1 MPMSQPDFRSS
12 PHYKTKDLI
21 KIQVGQ
27 WIYPQATARW
37 LNYIGAHPFMT
48 AGTLRQPKLITKIL
62 RPYLHEGLSCGQRVD
77 VLIAHYDL
85 VKQLGLTELT
95 AQCLIGKV
103 TLYQGP
109 TKSGEQFGIE
119 LSAGWQGQREG
130 EYCLNLMYKN
140 ETLFE
145 LNFTLQKHQGRLCL
159 LIGRLQGTSRD
170 DAQQWVRQAT
180 TDLHALRP
188 VNVMLHAARNVAFL
202 LGCDSVRMVS
212 NKNRVALNL
221 WRRWRITAN
230 YDKTWIEAGAQ
241 LASDGFYEIDPLAE
255 KEIDLNEIASKKR
268 AEAKRKQAL
277 LNDMYAGLKT
287 FFEEHRDDKTVA
299 A

>member
-1 MPMSQPDFRSS
+1 MSLPDFRSS
-12 PHYKTKDLI
+12 PHYRTKDLI
-21 KIQVGQ
+21 KIQVGR
-27 WIYPQATARW
+27 WVYPQASARW
-37 LNYIGAHPFMT
+37 LNYIGEHPFLTTGLM
-48 AGTLRQPKLITKIL
+48 RQPKLITKIL
-62 RPYLHEGLSCGQRVD
+62 RPYLHEGLSCGQRVNA
-77 VLIAHYDL
+77 LIAHYNQ
-85 VKQLGLTELT
+85 VKALGLTGLT
-95 AQCLIGKV
+95 NQGLLDKV

-109 TKSGEQFGIE
+109 TKSGEQFGID

-145 LNFTLQKHQGRLCL
+145 LNFTLQTHQGHLCL

-202 LGCDSVRMVS
+202 LGCQSVRMVS
-212 NKNRVALNL
+212 NKQRVALNL

-230 YDKTWIEAGAQ
+230 YDKTWTEAGAQ
-241 LASDGFYEIDPLAE
+241 LASDGFYEIEPLAE
-255 KEIDLNEIASKKR
+255 KDIDLSEIASKKR

-287 FFEEHRDDKTVA
+287 FFEEHRDEHTIA

>member
-1 MPMSQPDFRSS
+1 MLMSLPDFRSS

-21 KIQVGQ
+21 KIQLGRWV
-27 WIYPQATARW
+27 YPQATSRW
-37 LNYIGAHPFMT
+37 LNYIGEHPFLT
-48 AGTLRQPKLITKIL
+48 AGLMRQPKLFTKIL
-62 RPYLHEGLSCGQRVD
+62 RPYLVDTLSCGQRVD
-77 VLIAHYDL
+77 ALIEHYEQ
-85 VKQLGLTELT
+85 VQALGLTQLV
-95 AQCLIGKV
+95 AQGMADKV
-103 TLYQGP
+103 SIYEGP
-109 TKSGEQFGIE
+109 TKSGERFGID
-119 LSAGWQGQREG
+119 LSATWQGQREG
-130 EYCLNLMYKN
+130 EFCLSLMYKQ

-145 LNFTLQKHQGRLCL
+145 INMTLQTHQGQRVLV
-159 LIGRLQGTSRD
+159 IGRLQGTSRD

-202 LGCDSVRMVS
+202 LGCQSVRMVS

-230 YDKTWIEAGAQ
+230 YDKTWTEAGAH
-241 LASDGFYEIDPLAE
+241 LASDGFYEIEPLAE

-287 FFEEHRDDKTVA
+287 FFEEHRDDTTV
-299 A
+299 

>member
-1 MPMSQPDFRSS
+1 MSLPDYRSS
-12 PHYKTKDLI
+12 PHYKTKDLL
-21 KIQVGQ
+21 KIRMGR

-37 LNYIGAHPFMT
+37 LNYIGDHPFLT
-48 AGTLRQPKLITKIL
+48 AGLMRQPRLLTKIL

-77 VLIAHYDL
+77 ALIEHYTL
-85 VKQLGLTELT
+85 VQQLRLTELT
-95 AQCLIGKV
+95 AQGLGGHV
-103 TLYQGP
+103 VLYQGQA
-109 TKSGEQFGIE
+109 KSGDPFGIH

-130 EYCLNLMYKN
+130 EFCLSLMYKN

-145 LNFTLQKHQGRLCL
+145 LNFTLQTHQGHLCL
-159 LIGRLQGTSRD
+159 LVGRLQGTSRD

-188 VNVMLHAARNVAFL
+188 VNVMLHAARNVAFI
-202 LGCDSVRMVS
+202 LGCQTVRMVS

-230 YDKTWIEAGAQ
+230 YDKTWTEAGAH
-241 LASDGFYEIDPLAE
+241 LASDGFYEIEPLGE
-255 KEIDLNEIASKKR
+255 KEIDLSEIASKKR
-268 AEAKRKQAL
+268 AEAKRKKAL

-287 FFEEHRDDKTVA
+287 YFEEHRDEPTVA

>member
-1 MPMSQPDFRSS
+1 MSLPDFRSS
-12 PHYKTKDLI
+12 PHYRTKDLI

-27 WIYPQATARW
+27 WLYPQATARW
-37 LNYIGAHPFMT
+37 LQFIGANPFLS
-48 AGTLRQPKLITKIL
+48 AGVLRQPRLITKIL

-77 VLIAHYDL
+77 ALIAHYNL
-85 VKQLGLTELT
+85 VKQLGLTALT
-95 AQCLIGKV
+95 TQGLMGRV
-103 TLYQGP
+103 TLYQGQA
-109 TKSGEQFGIE
+109 KSGEPFGID

-130 EYCLNLMYKN
+130 EYCLSLMYKN

-145 LNFTLQKHQGRLCL
+145 LNFTLQTHQGRLCL
-159 LIGRLQGTSRD
+159 LIGRLQGTSRS

-202 LGCDSVRMVS
+202 LGCQTVCMVS

-230 YDKTWIEAGAQ
+230 YDKTWTEAGAQ
-241 LASDGFYEIDPLAE
+241 LASDGFYEIEPLAE
-255 KEIDLNEIASKKR
+255 KDIDLSEIASKKR

-287 FFEEHRDDKTVA
+287 FFEVHRDDPTITA
-299 A
+299 